1 MDRKLGWIRQFH
13 KPEVLHSPLLLIF
26 PHAGSGA
33 SAYRALSKTLSANFS
48 VLVFQ
53 YPGRQDRGSEPA
65 LGTLEDIAAGALA
78 DFQGSDHNRGLPL
91 FTFGHSMGALVSFE
105 FVRLAEK
112 AGIPVGQVTVS
123 AAVAPSAA
131 ASKPRHP
138 TEDDLILQHLG
149 NLEGTDSSVMANP
162 DVMRLALPVIKA
174 DYRAFDTY
182 SCPEDVKVSARVHAL
197 GGDQDP
203 VVTMRDLY
211 DWGKH
216 TENLEVTMFD
226 GGHFYLNTHSD
237 AVAELMV
244 SAAKRTS
251 STSA

>member
-13 KPEVLHSPLLLIF
+13 KPEVPNSPLLLIF

-33 SAYRALSKTLSANFS
+33 SAYRTLSKTLAANFS

-53 YPGRQDRGSEPA
+53 YPGRQDRGGEPA
-65 LGTLEDIAAGALA
+65 LSTLQEIAAGALS
-78 DFQGSDHNRGLPL
+78 DFEGFDHDPSVPL

-105 FVRLAEK
+105 FVRLAEH
-112 AGIPVGQVTVS
+112 AGISVRQMTVS

-131 ASKPRHP
+131 AGKPRHP
-138 TEDDLILQHLG
+138 TEDDQILQHLG
-149 NLEGTDSSVMANP
+149 NLEGTDSSVMANT

-182 SCPEDVKVSARVHAL
+182 SCAEDVKVASRIHAI

-203 VVTMRDLY
+203 IVTMRDLY

-216 TENLEVTMFD
+216 SDNLEVTMFD
-226 GGHFYLNTHSD
+226 GGHFYLNPHND
-237 AVAELMV
+237 AVAELVV
-244 SAAKRTS
+244 STARRTI
-251 STSA
+251 SAPA